1 MTPKAIDSRIEKFKI
16 LWWKLSTFFSAQRKK
31 SYVFSMIKMNEWMEN
46 PCEKKKLSSFF
57 FLAYVCP
64 YLWLLIIIN
73 VWWWLWWGFLKIFFP
88 VALYKQTN
96 KTRKQRSRKK
106 IDAFR
111 LVWIFF
117 FSISL
122 IPFFGVCGGCQ
133 TEWCECFFSIDS
145 FTFFLSIMVLF
156 GLLDERTNK
165 KKRFVIM

>member
-1 MTPKAIDSRIEKFKI
+1 MVETVNIFFCTAKKI
-16 LWWKLSTFFSAQRKK
+16 LCIFNDK
-31 SYVFSMIKMNEWMEN
+31 NEWMN
-46 PCEKKKLSSFF
+46 GKSLREKKIIIIF

-88 VALYKQTN
+88 VALFYKQIKQN
-96 KTRKQRSRKK
+96 KKAKKKKKKK

-111 LVWIFF
+111 LVWIFY
-117 FSISL
+117 FSFSL

-165 KKRFVIM
+165 KKNDSSLCKYWIKWIE